1 VVIIGV
7 LVYFLLV
14 LLLLAWWLWPSF
26 RATVQRG
33 AAKAGSWSRGA
44 GANVAGSAARSV
56 GVGGGQL
63 GALRHGL
70 SDAATTAKRYAAP
83 ALAAVAILLM
93 VPATVLVLRHWW
105 AFDGYDHT
113 VSREVN
119 SQVAALL
126 QGEQLVPPAPLPPE
140 LFLTREVEQ
149 VRPQT
154 ATANRQWELLDG
166 EFRQRLLGVFKLM
179 KERHGLE
186 MVLIEGY
193 RSPQRQ
199 DQLASMGASVTHAKG
214 GESYHQ
220 FGLAADCA
228 FLFDG
233 RLVISEADPRAA
245 RGYELY
251 GNIAQSLGLT
261 WGGSWRSIKDLGHVE
276 LRRAGVMS
284 KR

>member
-1 VVIIGV
+1 VVIVGV
-7 LVYFLLV
+7 LVYFFLV
-14 LLLLAWWLWPSF
+14 LLLLAWWLLPSF
-26 RATVQRG
+26 RDAVQRG
-33 AAKAGSWSRGA
+33 AARAGSWSRSA
-44 GANVAGSAARSV
+44 GASVAGSTARSV
-56 GVGGGQL
+56 GLGGGQL
-63 GALRHGL
+63 GAMRRWLA
-70 SDAATTAKRYAAP
+70 DAASATRHHTAWALTT
-83 ALAAVAILLM
+83 LGILLA
-93 VPATVLVLRHWW
+93 VPAVVLALRHWW
-105 AFDGYDHT
+105 VFDGYDHT

-119 SQVAALL
+119 PQVAALL
-126 QGEQLVPPAPLPPE
+126 EGERLVPPAPLPPE

-154 ATANRQWELLDG
+154 ATANRQWELLDA

-214 GESYHQ
+214 GQSYHQ

-228 FLFDG
+228 FLLDG

-251 GNIAQSLGLT
+251 GNIAQSFGLT
-261 WGGSWRSIKDLGHVE
+261 WGGTWRSIKDLGHVE